1 MEEARTAP
9 PRRCRWCGGELQT
22 GGRGRPKEF
31 CSASCRQAAYE
42 QRRGL
47 AGRRVKEGD
56 VVLRAE
62 RADRLRDSLFALRC
76 AAEDV
81 ATAAREGADGSEIAA
96 LSEELV
102 AMAKDIERLR

>member
-1 MEEARTAP
+1 M
-9 PRRCRWCGGELQT
+9 
-22 GGRGRPKEF
+22 
-31 CSASCRQAAYE
+31 
-42 QRRGL
+42 
-47 AGRRVKEGD
+47 
-56 VVLRAE
+56 LRAE